1 MSVHNEIRSQTSSKY
16 GDKVRFILGVI
27 SPDSLYACVEANVV
41 SEMTTVNLHVSISV
55 LDEAIV
61 W

>member
-1 MSVHNEIRSQTSSKY
+1 
-16 GDKVRFILGVI
+16 
-27 SPDSLYACVEANVV
+27 
-41 SEMTTVNLHVSISV
+41 MTTVNLHVSISV